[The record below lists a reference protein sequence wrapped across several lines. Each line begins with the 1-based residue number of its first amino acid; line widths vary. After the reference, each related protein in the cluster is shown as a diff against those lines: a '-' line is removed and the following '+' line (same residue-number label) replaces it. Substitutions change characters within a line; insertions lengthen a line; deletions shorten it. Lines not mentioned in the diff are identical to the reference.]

1 MPESPVLDLALRLWP
16 DLRDGQPVADAG
28 ALDELL
34 SAVGQPG
41 APERDCG
48 LTATFACFS
57 PDEEAEVVL
66 PSGERSSSDAEAR
79 FLGHLLVTRT
89 LLAAGL
95 LIDERVV
102 QALSAAHALSWTTE
116 GGVSY
121 HQTPL
126 ALAVSFWLVALDLQ
140 SDSDRPLPI
149 DWSAA
154 CFERD
159 WWDPDYRLF
168 SHYDVRERALD
179 WAAYV
184 SIDPGAARRLLG
196 LDHRR
201 AAAPPRG
208 GQSRADGAAA
218 ARGPRR
224 DGERDAGGRGEPRAG
239 PGRAAG
245 PGLPGVVAAGLGRRR
260 AARGHLIASS
270 RRRRGPRADAR
281 RRGRAPRSP
290 RVC

>member
-66 PSGERSSSDAEAR
+66 PAGERSSSDAEAR

-184 SIDPGAARRLLG
+184 SIDPARHAGCSVWTIAEPLLRLEADSRVQMALPRLAAHGETESETLAAAASLERGRVALLVRGCLESSRPGSDGAAR
-196 LDHRR
+196 
-201 AAAPPRG
+201 P
-208 GQSRADGAAA
+208 AD
-218 ARGPRR
+218 
-224 DGERDAGGRGEPRAG
+224 
-239 PGRAAG
+239 
-245 PGLPGVVAAGLGRRR
+245 
-260 AARGHLIASS
+260 I
-270 RRRRGPRADAR
+270 
-281 RRGRAPRSP
+281 
-290 RVC
+290 